1 MVDEEPHDLEEDKEG
16 ASFPTSNPKNNAEK
30 VFRDKLKASL
40 ADGPVVPEFK
50 GGIQQKQ

>member
-1 MVDEEPHDLEEDKEG
+1 MMVDEEPHDLEEDKEG
-16 ASFPTSNPKNNAEK
+16 TSFPTSNPKNNAEK

-50 GGIQQKQ
+50 GGIQ